1 MPIIDISN
9 PYVSSH
15 YGPEIDAAIS
25 RVIDGLVMENVGN
38 GLVLLRHLEQSI
50 RDYLD
55 GGTLL
60 PSQYQG
66 TWTPDTLPNP
76 VEAPGNWYVSDS
88 SVGIYQEGARIVSD
102 GTVWRALPAAPYQL
116 PGAGEVTQIM
126 LEPGAV
132 GTAAIEDRSVTMDK
146 IAFGAVNSGELADFA
161 VGTEHLQDNVVTED
175 KLSNLVTEKL
185 LRSRAHGL
193 QLADLDMIVSNNLSW
208 SQFASIKDGQLVFV
222 HNDNGQTMPKE
233 DWKVFFIFD
242 SSKIYSA
249 SGNPYA
255 SGYIDLS
262 PTPAS
267 STAISF
273 NGNRVITGDL
283 GVKGDN
289 LGGATLN
296 EFIERVFFPAVS
308 PNVTFNFSPT
318 NPSEFG
324 IDRTF
329 TFVLGGN
336 TNDGEVEGGIVFL
349 NGTGTTLGTINPVG
363 VNTAINQSF
372 AYTHDG
378 YPDDEGIRSEVEL
391 ILNGDT
397 SVIFPE
403 ATLTWVNPYFYGS
416 IPTNDLGANHLDN
429 NGADSIG
436 GTDFTKALWTKSTRT
451 ISYSPSSERMIFAYP
466 ASYGNLTGIKDANG
480 FDIMTL
486 FIKHPTYIYTNAAN
500 EGVPYNFYY
509 SASETTQTNFNI
521 TFEV

>member
-1 MPIIDISN
+1 MSGIPLALNFS
-9 PYVSSH
+9 P
-15 YGPEIDAAIS
+15 
-25 RVIDGLVMENVGN
+25 VIN
-38 GLVLLRHLEQSI
+38 QP
-50 RDYLD
+50 LD
-55 GGTLL
+55 NR
-60 PSQYQG
+60 SVV
-66 TWTPDTLPNP
+66 DTLPARNAIPP
-76 VEAPGNWYVSDS
+76 VSRYEGMKVFVEDTGINYQLIGGILDGNWVNLNADIPLTAVTSLQAIDGDS
-88 SVGIYQEGARIVSD
+88 
-102 GTVWRALPAAPYQL
+102 T
-116 PGAGEVTQIM
+116 
-126 LEPGAV
+126 
-132 GTAAIEDRSVTMDK
+132 
-146 IAFGAVNSGELADFA
+146 EL
-161 VGTEHLQDNVVTED
+161 
-175 KLSNLVTEKL
+175 
-185 LRSRAHGL
+185 
-193 QLADLDMIVSNNLSW
+193 LSW
-208 SQFASIKDGQLVFV
+208 SPVLVHLAATQVVDVLGTQIANDAIDGARGATNGIASLVDGKVPVAELPSYVDEVVEVASLAVLQGTTIPKLVGTIYV
-222 HNDNGQTMPKE
+222 TLDTNRVYRWTGTAHNVVE
-233 DWKVFFIFD
+233 I
-242 SSKIYSA
+242 
-249 SGNPYA
+249 SGGGVA
-255 SGYIDLS
+255 IGG
-262 PTPAS
+262 TS
-267 STAISF
+267 STAHRGDHGVIAYNHSQATGNPHGLTKAQISLGNVENLNTVGIFASPASNTRFDLEALF

-289 LGGATLN
+289 LGGAN
-296 EFIERVFFPAVS
+296 VKEFLERVFFPAVS

-336 TNDGEVEGGIVFL
+336 TNDGEVEGGIVSL